1 MMETDF
7 SSWCYIN
14 TKHKRVDFIPEQNI
28 EELEYQSNL
37 WARSFPNK
45 KGVKME
51 NLRLSNIG
59 SYSVAKLN
67 VTDDLMKMI
76 PNVYN
81 LHNTTKKNMKDL
93 IVTESNG
100 GMGGLTIPLAT
111 IFKKVNTIEIMPM
124 HAEIIKHNVN
134 EYKLSKKVTVIEAD
148 YMNVMHTLKQ
158 DIIVSDPPWGGKD
171 YMKYAK
177 LRLSLNNIDI
187 TCIINDLY
195 TENKFKLYVL
205 LVPYNFD
212 IKLFIEKIKSSS
224 IFIRKYSSLYVIFI
238 LNDQL

>member
-1 MMETDF
+1 MSETDF

-14 TKHKRVDFIPEQNI
+14 TKQKRVDFIPEQNI
-28 EELEYQSNL
+28 EELAYQSNL
-37 WARSFPNK
+37 WSRSFPNK

-67 VTDDLMKMI
+67 VTNDLMEMI
-76 PNVYN
+76 PKVYN
-81 LHNTTKKNMKDL
+81 LNNITKKNMKDL

-100 GMGGLTIPLAT
+100 GMGGLTIPLAF
-111 IFKKVNTIEIMPM
+111 IFKKINAIEIMPM